1 MLWGKESKKNF
12 IKWLHQQD
20 TYKYLPEIRKG
31 HIFDS
36 LDEPTSSLYWR
47 YAPDFIDKSL
57 EVKSRKHLGRSTFSE
72 LCYIVFYS
80 VVLLYWGCNYCSYS
94 FTHIPVLSC
103 SEKKRKKDNLVH
115 PFASFF
121 FFSSA
126 LYPPFSIFSS
136 QINSN
141 ICY

>member
-1 MLWGKESKKNF
+1 M
-12 IKWLHQQD
+12 WLHQQD
-20 TYKYLPEIRKG
+20 TYMYLPEIRRG
-31 HIFDS
+31 HIFDT
-36 LDEPTSSLYWR
+36 LDAPTFSLYWP
-47 YAPDFIDKSL
+47 YTPDFIHKSL

-72 LCYIVFYS
+72 LCYIVFYKYGHTIL
-80 VVLLYWGCNYCSYS
+80 VLQLLLLLFY
-94 FTHIPVLSC
+94 THPSSILFWK
-103 SEKKRKKDNLVH
+103 EKKKRQFSSSICQFL
-115 PFASFF
+115 